1 MTLPTYRIIPKID
14 IKNANVV
21 KGFQMEGLRALG
33 DPYSF
38 CNAYYQ
44 DGADEIIINDL
55 TASMIGRSNLFNLIK
70 EITSSIFIPITV
82 GGGIKTVND
91 ISKLLKIGADKVFI
105 NTNAILN
112 PNFIL
117 ESANIFGS
125 STISISIETLKK
137 NDQKYYCFYN
147 NGREQSNLELNE
159 WIKKIQKLGCG
170 EIILSS
176 ITYDGS
182 NKGYDEDLLNYLDF
196 NSINVPLVINSGF
209 KDHNSIIEVQKK
221 NTDISGFCIS
231 SKLHYD
237 FIEGC
242 TAGITINQ
250 GGNTEFINSFVN
262 LKKNKSKKFNTIS
275 SLKKI
280 LSDSQSP
287 NFRLD

>member
-1 MTLPTYRIIPKID
+1 MGKVIWFYHP
-14 IKNANVV
+14 
-21 KGFQMEGLRALG
+21 
-33 DPYSF
+33 F

-44 DGADEIIINDL
+44 DGADELIINDL
-55 TASMIGRSNLFNLIK
+55 AASMIGRSNLFNLIK

-82 GGGIKTVND
+82 GGGIKTLND

-112 PNFIL
+112 PNLIL
-117 ESANIFGS
+117 ESANMFGS

-137 NDQKYYCFYN
+137 SDHKYYCFYN

-159 WIKKIQKLGCG
+159 WIKKIQELGCG

-176 ITYDGS
+176 IRYDGS
-182 NKGYDEDLLNYLDF
+182 NKGYDDDLLNYIDF

-209 KDHNSIIEVQKK
+209 NDHNSIIEVLKK
-221 NTDISGFCIS
+221 NIDISGFCIS

-237 FIEGC
+237 FIDGNTSEI
-242 TAGITINQ
+242 AINN
-250 GGNTEFINSFVN
+250 GGNTEFINSFVSS
-262 LKKNKSKKFNTIS
+262 NKIKSRKFNSIS

-280 LSDSQSP
+280 LSSSQSP
-287 NFRLD
+287 NYRLD